1 MYSFFETKNTDN
13 YFFFFFLFFFF
24 FFSSFFVYVRLMGR
38 SCCSPSTFNKTCG
51 GHTHDNEQ
59 WHESI
64 NPNYSGWWWKG
75 DTSSDEVAGKL

>member
-1 MYSFFETKNTDN
+1 
-13 YFFFFFLFFFF
+13 
-24 FFSSFFVYVRLMGR
+24 MGR

-64 NPNYSGWWWKG
+64 NPNYQGWWWKG